1 MTYPPPEYPVVPRT
15 VRTCRARWTSDD
27 RSQERAESEQSGVG
41 TGTSWQ
47 QILLGHLEVL
57 DRSDRDGRGY
67 LVLRRVQSS
76 AKGTLTLRQRRALTL
91 RAAGHAYKFIAYEL
105 GISNSTASLDVA
117 EGMAKLGLRS
127 VLELVCC
134 LGEGERTSSGVSAL
148 TLEHEVPGTTS
159 LMLVSF
165 AIPQPS
171 FPVSW
176 HSRLT
181 HSEISVLRDFL
192 RGSTDQE
199 IAMHQGKSRHTV
211 RNQRAS
217 IYQKLGVS
225 GRLDLV
231 RLSARWG
238 STEGIAPAVS
248 PNASY
253 LNRELTR

>member
-117 EGMAKLGLRS
+117 EGMAATPFVVRLTKKSPGTRASHGTRYAIRQRPLTQS
-127 VLELVCC
+127 W
-134 LGEGERTSSGVSAL
+134 VSAA
-148 TLEHEVPGTTS
+148 
-159 LMLVSF
+159 VS
-165 AIPQPS
+165 IGRVECTMGQC
-171 FPVSW
+171 
-176 HSRLT
+176 
-181 HSEISVLRDFL
+181 
-192 RGSTDQE
+192 RGDRT
-199 IAMHQGKSRHTV
+199 R
-211 RNQRAS
+211 
-217 IYQKLGVS
+217 
-225 GRLDLV
+225 
-231 RLSARWG
+231 
-238 STEGIAPAVS
+238 GIAER
-248 PNASY
+248 Y
-253 LNRELTR
+253 LLEPRADA

>member
-134 LGEGERTSSGVSAL
+134 LGEGEGTSTLSAL
-148 TLEHEVPGTTS
+148 TLEREVPATTS
-159 LMLVSF
+159 LLLASF
-165 AIPQPS
+165 AIPEPN

-176 HSRLT
+176 RSRLT
-181 HSEISVLRDFL
+181 HRELSVLRDFL
-192 RGSTDQE
+192 RGATDQE
-199 IAMHQGKSRHTV
+199 IALHHSKSRHTV
-211 RNQRAS
+211 RNQIAS
-217 IYQKLGVS
+217 IYKKLGVS
-225 GRLDLV
+225 GSLDLM
-231 RLSARWG
+231 RLNARWG
-238 STEGIAPAVS
+238 STERIAPGVGAERL
-248 PNASY
+248 P
-253 LNRELTR
+253 TRTES